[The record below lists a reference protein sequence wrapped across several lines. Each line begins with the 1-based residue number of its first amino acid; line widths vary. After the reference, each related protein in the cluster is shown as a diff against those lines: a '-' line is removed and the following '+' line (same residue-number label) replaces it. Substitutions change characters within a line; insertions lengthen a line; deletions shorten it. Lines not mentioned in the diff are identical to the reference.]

1 MKLQKLEINTLM
13 ITQLKS
19 NDIYS
24 YLYDPK
30 FTMSITLNGQ
40 LFILKLIEQ
49 LTIQLSYI
57 KVLQANTDGITLII
71 KRTDHNQLLDICKWW
86 EEFSNLKLE
95 YAYYQKMIIRD
106 VNSYYAI
113 YTDPTK
119 DIKVKGFFEIDKA
132 WHKNHSMLIVMKA
145 LYEYFINNISVEYTI
160 YSSTNIFDFC
170 KRGRSNSDSYL
181 ISRHYDN
188 GNVVDTKL
196 QKNIRYYIANTGID
210 LIKILPPLDNKDKLE
225 KYRREN
231 PLQLDLFHFLDDV
244 KIEKDRES
252 YLEANYKSK
261 LFNRFYSKPYFNDY
275 DINYDYY
282 INECYKIIN
291 IIEKNE

>member
-1 MKLQKLEINTLM
+1 M
-13 ITQLKS
+13 
-19 NDIYS
+19 
-24 YLYDPK
+24 
-30 FTMSITLNGQ
+30 
-40 LFILKLIEQ
+40 FILKLIEQ

-188 GNVVDTKL
+188 GNVIDTKL